1 MCLKDFFNGFCVGVL
16 NERCEVDGKEC
27 FWVRILERFNVD
39 FVIFFEEY
47 LLFFEFEDFVERDFR
62 FRDLVFW

>member
-1 MCLKDFFNGFCVGVL
+1 MRG
-16 NERCEVDGKEC
+16 EVDGKEC